1 MEKNEDHQC
10 FAAKPPA
17 NSRSSEPKADPMCD
31 SPGVSAVHNDKKESG
46 WSGGV
51 VDGRRRQSGRVVWT
65 VHACALFGRV
75 GGSQTY
81 KERRREKIMAGGY
94 MAILCRFQVR
104 GNPCSGSSALTEDDK
119 ELCPGWLEV
128 GF

>member
-1 MEKNEDHQC
+1 
-10 FAAKPPA
+10 
-17 NSRSSEPKADPMCD
+17 MCD
-31 SPGVSAVHNDKKESG
+31 SPGVSAVQKDTPDLQRPRDERPANDKKESG